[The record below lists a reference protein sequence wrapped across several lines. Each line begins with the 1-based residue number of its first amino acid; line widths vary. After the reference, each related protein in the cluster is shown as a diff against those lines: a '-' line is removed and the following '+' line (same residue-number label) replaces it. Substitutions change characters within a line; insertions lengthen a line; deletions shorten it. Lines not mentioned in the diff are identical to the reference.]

1 MQHFAAGPEE
11 KIAAMRQ
18 QYVLPGYRPIRARFT
33 DRARSALLIAVSIM
47 LGIWAGLGVGV
58 LPPQMLVFPAIPILV
73 MVPVLLWL
81 APDAEAYPEMRIAQV
96 LGLAMILSITW
107 PRYLAFDLPG
117 LPWITI
123 TRAAFLVFATLVVYS
138 MATSSK
144 MRADMA
150 EVLNYNKV
158 IKWGFLIFL
167 LAQAITTPVSGQ
179 MPVFSRFINNL
190 IYWSAMFLV
199 TAHYFSRP
207 GRLRA
212 ALPWLVCLSAV
223 LCIIGLVEFRVK
235 HILWVNYVHY
245 FNIEAELLDRI
256 TSSENMRPGT
266 DKYRTRSV
274 FTTSLE
280 CAEFCALVVPFVWF
294 YLLERRGIFTKALAL
309 ALLGCILVTVW
320 ATDSRLGMI
329 GFVTTLLAYP
339 LLFAIK
345 RWRTNKSSM
354 IGPALALAYPF
365 GALAVAG
372 ALLASH
378 SLAVAVLGGG
388 QHQNSDDARLAQW
401 TMGLHKLPSNPIGHG
416 AGAGAAA
423 LGFYS
428 PAGDLT
434 VDSYYLTL
442 LMDYGVMGAVSFLVF
457 FAAAMIIG
465 CRTYLRAPRG
475 SEIELAGPIGLS
487 LLNFIVV
494 KLVLSQESNHW
505 LAFTLAGAVVGAG
518 LLFRRGSAANG

>member
-1 MQHFAAGPEE
+1 
-11 KIAAMRQ
+11 MRQ
-18 QYVLPGYRPIRARFT
+18 QFVLPGYNPIRAPGSERL
-33 DRARSALLIAVSIM
+33 RSLLLIAATF
-47 LGIWAGLGVGV
+47 LLAIWAGLGVGV
-58 LPPQMLVFPAIPILV
+58 LPPQMMVLPALPIVV
-73 MVPVLLWL
+73 MVPLLLWL
-81 APDAEAYPEMRIAQV
+81 APDAEAYPERRVAQALV
-96 LGLAMILSITW
+96 AAMILSTVW

-123 TRAAFLVFATLVVYS
+123 TRAAYLIFAMLLVYS
-138 MATSSK
+138 LATSSR
-144 MRADMA
+144 MRADVGT
-150 EVLNYNKV
+150 VLNYNKV
-158 IKWGFLIFL
+158 IKYAFLTFL
-167 LAQAITTPVSGQ
+167 AAQFITTPLSGQ
-179 MPVFSRFINNL
+179 MPVVSRFVNNL

-199 TAHYFSRP
+199 SGHYFSKP

-212 ALPWLVCLSAV
+212 ALPWLICLSAV
-223 LCIIGLVEFRVK
+223 LCVIGLLEFRVK
-235 HILWVNYVHY
+235 HILWINYVHY
-245 FNIEAELLDRI
+245 FNIEADLLEHI
-256 TSSENMRPGT
+256 TNSENMRPGT

-280 CAEFCALVVPFVWF
+280 CAEYCALIVPFAWY
-294 YLLERRGIFTKALAL
+294 YLLERRGLLTKGLAL
-309 ALLGCILVTVW
+309 ALIGCILVTVW

-354 IGPALALAYPF
+354 VGPALALAYPF
-365 GALAVAG
+365 GAISVGG

-388 QHQNSDDARLAQW
+388 QHQNSDDARWVQW
-401 TMGLHKLPSNPIGHG
+401 AMGLRKLPMNPIGHG

-428 PAGDLT
+428 PGGDLT

-442 LMDYGVMGAVSFLVF
+442 LMDYGVIGAVSFLVF
-457 FAAAMIIG
+457 FATVATIG
-465 CRTYLRAPRG
+465 CLTYLRSPRG
-475 SEIELAGPIGLS
+475 SESEIAGPIGLA
-487 LLNFIVV
+487 LLNFTVV

-518 LLFRRGSAANG
+518 LLFRRGTAASG